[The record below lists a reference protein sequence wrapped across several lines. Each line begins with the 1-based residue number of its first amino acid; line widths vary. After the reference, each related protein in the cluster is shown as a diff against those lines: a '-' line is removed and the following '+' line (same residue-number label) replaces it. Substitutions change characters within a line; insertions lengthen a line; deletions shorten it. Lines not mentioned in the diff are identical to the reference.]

1 MKLYLQSRAILDFRV
16 LRFVLHCLM
25 SIIQKSRL
33 NHVSKLDPRINSQS
47 GWAWWRANQR
57 RWTQSKEISCSMQ
70 YNSRGHDFAYRKRTR
85 RKGDS
90 FKFNK
95 ISWPLQRKC
104 HFKIQLCGRLCVL
117 SSAQVMCSVRSP
129 SDGTSISHTSRW
141 NQPLS
146 E

>member
-33 NHVSKLDPRINSQS
+33 NHMSKFRADARPSASQVEPD
-47 GWAWWRANQR
+47 GGPIRGLGLNQ
-57 RWTQSKEISCSMQ
+57 
-70 YNSRGHDFAYRKRTR
+70 RGHDFAYRKRSR
-85 RKGDS
+85 RSKGGCIK
-90 FKFNK
+90 FKK
-95 ISWPLQRKC
+95 LRWPLQRKY
-104 HFKIQLCGRLCVL
+104 HFKIELCGRLCVL

-129 SDGTSISHTSRW
+129 SDRTSIYHTSPW